1 MRLPRVKRVHQPFV
15 LPGNR
20 IVIGLSQF
28 GVASEIADDE
38 DGSVAAI
45 LALMD
50 GTRTVDEICA
60 DFAKTH
66 PDVDDDSVRDV
77 IGDLVESGFAE
88 DAGAPVPA
96 NLTERDL
103 ARHESARHFFS
114 WIDTAPRTSPHE
126 IQSRIKQAR
135 VSLLG
140 VGGTG
145 SAVAAGLVASGVG
158 ALRVADFD
166 SVEESNLTRQL
177 LYAETDL
184 GKPKVDQAV
193 ARLRAMNGAVAVT
206 GSDVKATGPEDIV
219 ELMAGCDLF
228 VLCADEPHPEIVEWT
243 NEAALRTGT
252 PWFMS
257 LYTGPMVVVGS
268 FVPGET
274 GCWACLDRQEEARK
288 EKELGRLLAE
298 SRPNAVV
305 AASAN
310 ISGHLCAL
318 EILYQLGG
326 LPAQTRGRVFHW
338 NLAVWD
344 HQYYIDVPRDGACPA
359 CGPGAR

>member
-1 MRLPRVKRVHQPFV
+1 MKRVHQPFL

-28 GVASEIADDE
+28 GVASEIADDA
-38 DGSVAAI
+38 DGSIARI

-50 GTRTVDEICA
+50 GTRTVDQICA

-66 PDVDDDSVRDV
+66 PDVDDDSVRGV
-77 IGDLVESGFAE
+77 IDDLVESGFVE
-88 DAGAPVPA
+88 EAGAPTPA
-96 NLTERDL
+96 NLTEREV

-114 WIDTAPRTSPHE
+114 WIDTSPRTSPHE
-126 IQSRIKQAR
+126 IQSRIKDAK

-145 SAVAAGLVASGVG
+145 SAVAAGLVSSGIG

-177 LYAETDL
+177 LYAEGDV
-184 GKPKVDQAV
+184 GKPKVDQAI
-193 ARLRAMNGAVAVT
+193 ARLRAMNSAVQVT
-206 GSDVKATGPEDIV
+206 GSDTKVTGPDDVV
-219 ELMAGCDLF
+219 ELMTGCDLF
-228 VLCADEPHPEIVEWT
+228 VLCADEPHPEIVQWT
-243 NEAALRTGT
+243 NEAALRTGS

-268 FVPGET
+268 FVPRDT
-274 GCWACLDRQEEARK
+274 GCWACLERQEEERK
-288 EKELGRLLAE
+288 EKELGRLLTE

-318 EILYQLGG
+318 EVLYHLGG
-326 LPAQTRGRVFHW
+326 LPTQTRGRVFHW

-344 HQYYIDVPRDGACPA
+344 HQYYIDVPRDDECPV
-359 CGPGAR
+359 CGPRAQ

>member
-1 MRLPRVKRVHQPFV
+1 MKRVHQPFT
-15 LPGNR
+15 LPGGR
-20 IVIGLSQF
+20 IIIGLSQF

-38 DGSVAAI
+38 DGSIAK
-45 LALMD
+45 LLTLLD
-50 GTRTVDEICA
+50 GTRTIDEICA
-60 DFAKTH
+60 DFATTH
-66 PDVDDDSVRDV
+66 PDVDDDNVREV
-77 IGDLVESGFAE
+77 ISDLIESGFVE
-88 DAGAPVPA
+88 DAGAPMPA
-96 NLTERDL
+96 NLTGREA

-114 WIDTAPRTSPHE
+114 WIDTSPRTSPYE
-126 IQSRIKQAR
+126 VQSRIKGAR

-145 SAVAAGLVASGVG
+145 SAVASGLVASGIG
-158 ALRVADFD
+158 ALHLADFD

-177 LYAETDL
+177 LYAEEDL
-184 GKPKVDQAV
+184 GKPKISQAM
-193 ARLRAMNGAVAVT
+193 ARLRAMNGSVQVSGSETKVT
-206 GSDVKATGPEDIV
+206 GPDDVA
-219 ELMAGCDLF
+219 ELMAGCDMF

-243 NEAALRTGT
+243 NEAALRTDT

-268 FVPGET
+268 FVPHDT
-274 GCWACLDRQEEARK
+274 GCWTCLDRQEDRRK
-288 EKELGRLLAE
+288 EKELERLLTEA
-298 SRPNAVV
+298 RPNAVI

-318 EILYQLGG
+318 EVLYHLGG

-344 HQYYIDVPRDGACPA
+344 HQYHIDVPRDDECPS
-359 CGPGAR
+359 CGPETR

>member
-1 MRLPRVKRVHQPFV
+1 VRLPRVKRVHQPFL

-20 IVIGLSQF
+20 IVIGLSQY
-28 GVASEIADDE
+28 GVASEIADDDE
-38 DGSVAAI
+38 GSIAAI
-45 LALMD
+45 VALMD
-50 GTRTVDEICA
+50 GTRTVDQICA
-60 DFAKTH
+60 DFTETR

-77 IGDLVESGFAE
+77 VADLIESGFIE

-114 WIDTAPRTSPHE
+114 WIDTSPRTSPHE
-126 IQSRIKQAR
+126 VQSKIKAAR

-145 SAVAAGLVASGVG
+145 SAVAAGLVASGIG
-158 ALRVADFD
+158 ALRIADFD
-166 SVEESNLTRQL
+166 RVEESNLTRQL
-177 LYAETDL
+177 LYAESDV
-184 GKPKVDQAV
+184 GEPKVDQAV

-206 GSDVKATGPEDIV
+206 GGDTKVTGPGDVV
-219 ELMAGCDLF
+219 ELMSGCDLF

-288 EKELGRLLAE
+288 EKELGRLLPE

-318 EILYQLGG
+318 EVLYQLGG

-338 NLAVWD
+338 NMAVWD
-344 HQYYIDVPRDGACPA
+344 HQYFIDVPRDDDCPL
-359 CGPGAR
+359 CGPGAG

>member
-1 MRLPRVKRVHQPFV
+1 MKRVHQPFL

-28 GVASEIADDE
+28 GVASEIADDA
-38 DGSVAAI
+38 DGSIARI

-50 GTRTVDEICA
+50 GTRTVDQICA

-66 PDVDDDSVRDV
+66 PDVDDDSVRGV
-77 IGDLVESGFAE
+77 IDDLVESGFVE
-88 DAGAPVPA
+88 DAGAPTPA
-96 NLTERDL
+96 NLTEREV

-114 WIDTAPRTSPHE
+114 WIDTSPRTSPHE
-126 IQSRIKQAR
+126 IQSRIKDAK

-145 SAVAAGLVASGVG
+145 SAVAAGLVSSGIG

-177 LYAETDL
+177 LYAEGDV
-184 GKPKVDQAV
+184 GKPKVDQAI
-193 ARLRAMNGAVAVT
+193 ARLRAMNSAVQVT
-206 GSDVKATGPEDIV
+206 GSDTKVTGPDDVV
-219 ELMAGCDLF
+219 ELMTGCDLF
-228 VLCADEPHPEIVEWT
+228 VLCADEPHPEIVQWT
-243 NEAALRTGT
+243 NEAALRTGS

-268 FVPGET
+268 FVPRDT
-274 GCWACLDRQEEARK
+274 GCWACLERQEEERK
-288 EKELGRLLAE
+288 EKELGRLLTE

-318 EILYQLGG
+318 EVLYHLGG
-326 LPAQTRGRVFHW
+326 LPTQTRGRVFHW

-344 HQYYIDVPRDGACPA
+344 HQYYIDVPRDDECPV
-359 CGPGAR
+359 CGPRAQ

>member
-1 MRLPRVKRVHQPFV
+1 MRIPRVKRVHQPFL

-28 GVASEIADDE
+28 GVASEIADDA
-38 DGSVAAI
+38 DGSIARI

-50 GTRTVDEICA
+50 GTRTVDQICA

-66 PDVDDDSVRDV
+66 PDVDDDSVRGV
-77 IGDLVESGFAE
+77 IDDLVESGFVE
-88 DAGAPVPA
+88 EAGAPTPA
-96 NLTERDL
+96 NLTEREV

-114 WIDTAPRTSPHE
+114 WIDTSPRTSPHE
-126 IQSRIKQAR
+126 IQSRIKDAK

-145 SAVAAGLVASGVG
+145 SAVAAGLVSSGIG

-177 LYAETDL
+177 LYAEGDV
-184 GKPKVDQAV
+184 GKPKVDQAI
-193 ARLRAMNGAVAVT
+193 ARLRAMNSAVQVT
-206 GSDVKATGPEDIV
+206 GSDTKVTGPDDVV
-219 ELMAGCDLF
+219 ELMTGCDLF
-228 VLCADEPHPEIVEWT
+228 VLCADEPHPEIVQWT
-243 NEAALRTGT
+243 NEAALRTGS

-268 FVPGET
+268 FVPRDT
-274 GCWACLDRQEEARK
+274 GCWACLERQEEERK
-288 EKELGRLLAE
+288 EKELGRLLTE

-318 EILYQLGG
+318 EVLYHLGG
-326 LPAQTRGRVFHW
+326 LPTQTRGRVFHW

-344 HQYYIDVPRDGACPA
+344 HQYYIDVPRDDECPV
-359 CGPGAR
+359 CGPRAQ

>member
-38 DGSVAAI
+38 DGSIATI

-50 GTRTVDEICA
+50 GTRTVEEICA
-60 DFAKTH
+60 DFGKTH
-66 PDVDDDSVRDV
+66 PDVDDDSVRGV
-77 IGDLVESGFAE
+77 IEDLVESGFVE

-96 NLTERDL
+96 NLTEREV
-103 ARHESARHFFS
+103 ARYESARHFFS
-114 WIDTAPRTSPHE
+114 WIDTSPRTSPHDV
-126 IQSRIKQAR
+126 QSAIRNAR

-145 SAVAAGLVASGVG
+145 SAVAAGLVSSGIG
-158 ALRVADFD
+158 ALRIADFD
-166 SVEESNLTRQL
+166 DVEESNLTRQL
-177 LYAETDL
+177 LYAEADV
-184 GKPKVDQAV
+184 GRSKVGQAA
-193 ARLRAMNGAVAVT
+193 ARLRAMNGSVLVT
-206 GSDVKATGPEDIV
+206 GSETKVAGPGDVA
-219 ELMAGCDLF
+219 ELMTGCDVF

-274 GCWACLDRQEEARK
+274 ACWACLDRQEEARK

-318 EILYQLGG
+318 EVLYQLGG

-344 HQYYIDVPRDGACPA
+344 HQYSIDVPRDDACPV

>member
-1 MRLPRVKRVHQPFV
+1 M
-15 LPGNR
+15 
-20 IVIGLSQF
+20 IGLSQF
-28 GVASEIADDE
+28 GVAAEITDDE
-38 DGSVAAI
+38 DGGVARI
-45 LALMD
+45 LALLD
-50 GTRTVDEICA
+50 GTRTVEEVCA
-60 DFAKTH
+60 DFARTH
-66 PDVDDDSVRDV
+66 PDVDGDSVRGV
-77 IGDLVESGFAE
+77 IDELVEGGFVE

-96 NLTERDL
+96 NLTEREV

-114 WIDTAPRTSPHE
+114 WIDTSPRTSPYE
-126 IQSRIKQAR
+126 IQSRIKDAR

-145 SAVAAGLVASGVG
+145 SAVAAGLVSSGIG
-158 ALRVADFD
+158 ALKVADFD

-177 LYAETDL
+177 LYAEGDL
-184 GKPKVDQAV
+184 GKPKIDQAI
-193 ARLRAMNGAVAVT
+193 ARLRAMNGSVQVT
-206 GSDVKATGPEDIV
+206 GTDTKVTGPDDV
-219 ELMAGCDLF
+219 AELMTGCDMF

-268 FVPGET
+268 FVPGDT
-274 GCWACLDRQEEARK
+274 GCWTCLDRQEERRK
-288 EKELGRLLAE
+288 EPELGRLLDE
-298 SRPNAVV
+298 GRPNAVI

-318 EILYQLGG
+318 EVLYQLGG

-338 NLAVWD
+338 NLAVWE
-344 HQYYIDVPRDGACPA
+344 HQYYIDVPRDDQCPV
-359 CGPGAR
+359 CGPAVP

>member
-1 MRLPRVKRVHQPFV
+1 MKRVHQPFF

-38 DGSVAAI
+38 DGSIARI

-50 GTRTVDEICA
+50 GTRTVEDICA

-66 PDVDDDSVRDV
+66 PDVDDDSVRGV
-77 IGDLVESGFAE
+77 IDDLVDSGFVE

-96 NLTERDL
+96 NLTEREI

-114 WIDTAPRTSPHE
+114 WIDTSPRTSPHE
-126 IQSRIKQAR
+126 IQSRIKDAR

-145 SAVAAGLVASGVG
+145 SAVAAGLVSSGLG
-158 ALRVADFD
+158 ALRIADFD
-166 SVEESNLTRQL
+166 DVEESNLTRQL
-177 LYAETDL
+177 LYTEGDL
-184 GKPKVDQAV
+184 GRPKVEQAIS
-193 ARLRAMNGAVAVT
+193 RLRAMNGAVRVT
-206 GSDVKATGPEDIV
+206 GSDTKVSGPDDV
-219 ELMAGCDLF
+219 AELMADCDMF

-268 FVPGET
+268 FVPGDT
-274 GCWACLDRQEEARK
+274 GCWACLDRQEEGRK
-288 EKELGRLLAE
+288 EKDLGRLLTE

-318 EILYQLGG
+318 EVLYQLGG

-344 HQYYIDVPRDGACPA
+344 HQYYIDVPRDDECPV
-359 CGPGAR
+359 CGPGAP

>member
-38 DGSVAAI
+38 DGSIAAI
-45 LALMD
+45 LSLMD
-50 GTRTVDEICA
+50 GTRTVDDICA
-60 DFAKTH
+60 DFGKTH
-66 PDVDDDSVRDV
+66 PGVDDDSVRAV
-77 IGDLVESGFAE
+77 IEDLVGSGFVE

-96 NLTERDL
+96 NLSEREI
-103 ARHESARHFFS
+103 ARYESARHFFS
-114 WIDTAPRTSPHE
+114 WIDTTPRTSPHDV
-126 IQSRIKQAR
+126 QSRIKQAR

-145 SAVAAGLVASGVG
+145 SAVAAGLVSSGIG
-158 ALRVADFD
+158 ALRLADFD

-177 LYAETDL
+177 LYAETDV
-184 GKPKVDQAV
+184 GRSKVGQAA
-193 ARLRAMNGAVAVT
+193 ARLRAMNGAVLVT
-206 GSDVKATGPEDIV
+206 GSETKVTGPGDVV
-219 ELMAGCDLF
+219 ELMTGCDLF
-228 VLCADEPHPEIVEWT
+228 VLCADEPHPEIVQWT

-288 EKELGRLLAE
+288 EKELGRLLPE

-318 EILYQLGG
+318 EVLYQLGG

-344 HQYYIDVPRDGACPA
+344 HQYFIDVPRDEGCPV
-359 CGPGAR
+359 CGPKAR